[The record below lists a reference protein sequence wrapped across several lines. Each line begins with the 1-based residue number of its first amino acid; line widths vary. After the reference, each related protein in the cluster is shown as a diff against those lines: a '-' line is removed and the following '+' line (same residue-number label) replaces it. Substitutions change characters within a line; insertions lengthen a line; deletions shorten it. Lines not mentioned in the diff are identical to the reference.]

1 MKMVFAQAGIL
12 TLLACSALAG
22 PDVII
27 RERAKEL
34 RDQNNVRQGVAPP
47 SQPAQA
53 AKPATATTAAA
64 PGTTLTPQ
72 QANLVRL
79 QTDLASFKADSPVT
93 AAQQQRLA
101 NDLSAVAQGPNKPS
115 TLAISKLANSL
126 AAALAQKPLGAPE
139 RSRLLQNLNAALNG
153 ASLPQSQMQA
163 IAADIQAIF
172 QANGGNRDRAVAVGN
187 DVKAVG
193 VEVQKTAAAK

>member
-1 MKMVFAQAGIL
+1 MKMVFAQAGAL

-47 SQPAQA
+47 SQPAQP
-53 AKPATATTAAA
+53 AKPATAAA
-64 PGTTLTPQ
+64 PGTPLTPQ
-72 QANLVRL
+72 QASLVRL
-79 QTDLASFKADSPVT
+79 QADLASFKADSPVT

-101 NDLSAVAQGPNKPS
+101 NDLLAVAQGPNKPS
-115 TLAISKLANSL
+115 AQAVSKLANSL
-126 AAALAQKPLGAPE
+126 AAALAQKPLGGPE

-172 QANGGNRDRAVAVGN
+172 QANGGSRDRAVAVGN

-193 VEVQKTAAAK
+193 AEVQKTAAK